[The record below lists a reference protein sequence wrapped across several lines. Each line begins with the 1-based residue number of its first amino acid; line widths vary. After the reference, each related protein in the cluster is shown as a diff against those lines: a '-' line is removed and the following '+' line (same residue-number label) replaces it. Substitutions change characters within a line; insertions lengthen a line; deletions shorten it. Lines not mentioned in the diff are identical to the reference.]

1 MYRDSDFTPH
11 EANNHL
17 RLGIAD
23 ARRHLGLTPKSS
35 FHRELPST
43 VVLCAL
49 WAGVTIP
56 RESVLEFQATGRTL
70 RRSWSAQFGDAQSLL
85 LFLGIQA
92 NRCYKLLQQGGEP
105 W

>member
-56 RESVLEFQATGRTL
+56 RESVLEFQATGAHSPTL
-70 RRSWSAQFGDAQSLL
+70 LVGPVWGRPISVTVLGDTGQSVL
-85 LFLGIQA
+85 
-92 NRCYKLLQQGGEP
+92 
-105 W
+105 